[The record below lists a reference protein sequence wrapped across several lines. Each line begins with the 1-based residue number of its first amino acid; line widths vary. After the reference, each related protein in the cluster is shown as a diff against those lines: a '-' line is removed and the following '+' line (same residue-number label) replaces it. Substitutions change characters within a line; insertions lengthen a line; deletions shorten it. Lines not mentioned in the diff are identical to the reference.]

1 VHWEA
6 VFLYRD
12 ISTGYTNLENKLLTM
27 PCVALS
33 QEQHS
38 MIFLTNEHIQQV
50 LDMPT
55 CMNAMEEAYRD
66 LNEQRAGY
74 RPRIDFYVPQEPH
87 YYRWGTMEGA
97 SRKLG
102 VFAIRMKSDM
112 LAWENQDGFTVE
124 DKYCMQR
131 GTYCGLIFLLS
142 TRNAEPLALMN
153 DGYLQHMRVGACA
166 GLGTKYLARKNSK
179 VLAMIGSGG
188 MARTYAAAIKEVR
201 PIEVMRVFSP
211 TKANREAYA
220 AEMTEKLD
228 IEVVAVD
235 SPEKALKGA
244 DVVSL
249 TTDSL
254 VPVIKAEWLEPG
266 MHINNVRNNEAG
278 SDVLKRVDVRARL
291 GTSTLFADRSA
302 AEVTSGSDGM
312 FGYIA
317 GTAEEKKKIPS
328 SPFHEIDNPD
338 IGTVP
343 DIMAGRWVGRA
354 NDQQITFLNNQ
365 GTQGLQFAAVGG
377 TAYNLARAKGL
388 GHPLPLEWF
397 TQNIRD

>member
-1 VHWEA
+1 
-6 VFLYRD
+6 
-12 ISTGYTNLENKLLTM
+12 
-27 PCVALS
+27 
-33 QEQHS
+33 
-38 MIFLTNEHIQQV
+38 MIFLTNAHVEQV

-55 CMNAMEEAYRD
+55 CIQAMEEAYHE
-66 LNEQRAGY
+66 LNQLRAGY

-112 LAWENQDGFTVE
+112 LVWENKDGFIVE
-124 DKYCMQR
+124 DKYCIER
-131 GTYCGLIFLLS
+131 GTYCGLIFLTS
-142 TRNAEPLALMN
+142 TRNGEPLAIIN

-166 GLGTKYLARKNSK
+166 GLGTKYLARQNSK

-188 MARTYAAAIKEVR
+188 MARTYAEAIKHVQ

-228 IEVVAVD
+228 MEVIAVD

-244 DVVSL
+244 DVVAL

-254 VPVIKAEWLEPG
+254 VPVIKADWLEPG

-278 SDVLKRVDVRARL
+278 PDVLKRADVIARL
-291 GTSTLFADRSA
+291 GTSTLFADRNA
-302 AEVTSGSDGM
+302 PEVTTGSDGM

-317 GTAEEKKKIPS
+317 GNAEEKNKIPS
-328 SPFHEIDNPD
+328 APHYEIDNPG

-343 DIMAGRWVGRA
+343 DVMAGRWIGRA